1 MRARGYTYTR
11 LLFFSLF
18 LFRQPGHGQK
28 FALAPFSSHDILSSK
43 TMCRRG
49 GENMHHKRHNKVALR
64 QCWGTHRSAGRRP
77 LRPCQTVLEFGAW
90 GVATINENFLL
101 IYKMSHSQILAAA
114 SGRSYSVCTLI
125 FGVVY
130 FNVFG
135 HSQKERQA
143 MVEQPRLES
152 LRLLDLERLEILE
165 YLRGERTMDPTWHL
179 RCLTC
184 DDRSALR
191 PLELS
196 G

>member
-1 MRARGYTYTR
+1 MRIFY
-11 LLFFSLF
+11 S
-18 LFRQPGHGQK
+18 
-28 FALAPFSSHDILSSK
+28 
-43 TMCRRG
+43 
-49 GENMHHKRHNKVALR
+49 
-64 QCWGTHRSAGRRP
+64 
-77 LRPCQTVLEFGAW
+77 
-90 GVATINENFLL
+90 
-101 IYKMSHSQILAAA
+101 IYKMSHSQIVAAA

-152 LRLLDLERLEILE
+152 LRPLDLERLEILE

-179 RCLTC
+179 RCFTC

-191 PLELS
+191 PLEFY